1 MSVRKCQICGKC
13 YLGIECYAC
22 KGKMHSDEVKV
33 KDSSDVADLPEEF
46 KELFGFNK

>member
-1 MSVRKCQICGKC
+1 MI
-13 YLGIECYAC
+13 
-22 KGKMHSDEVKV
+22 EVKV